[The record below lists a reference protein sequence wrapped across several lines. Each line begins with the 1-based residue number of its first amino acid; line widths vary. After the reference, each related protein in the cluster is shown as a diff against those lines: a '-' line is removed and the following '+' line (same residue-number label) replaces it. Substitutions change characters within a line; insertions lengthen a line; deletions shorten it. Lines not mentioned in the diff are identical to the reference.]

1 METLLYINSNI
12 DTHTEYTKTRIA
24 DQAGNF
30 IISGQHEYATTH
42 KFTTG
47 DSGVG
52 NSLSFPSA
60 SEHKLTDNFHVFN
73 FGVRDFSLQAW
84 AKFDGSTDRDK
95 KRHVI
100 LSKWKSSDDTTPNK
114 IFRWSYVH
122 DNKNPEKSS

>member
-24 DQAGNF
+24 DQTGNF
-30 IISGQHEYATTH
+30 IISGQHDYTSEH

-84 AKFDGSTDRDK
+84 AKFDGSIDRDK

-100 LSKWKSSDDTTPNK
+100 LSK
-114 IFRWSYVH
+114 
-122 DNKNPEKSS
+122 